1 MAHIISPYFTTRIWD
16 NTTTRNDNDR
26 VKLSLR
32 RKRSH
37 VVGFNP
43 KGNSGVVFAAGDI
56 LAVVIERGPYGH
68 FIEGICISV
77 TKRSLMHPHTGVVVR
92 NVIAGVGVEF
102 TISYYYHR
110 MYKLQMRDYKR
121 KQFDYANSNKLYYL
135 RNRDNKESRVRL

>member
-1 MAHIISPYFTTRIWD
+1 MTQVQPSYFTTRVWD
-16 NTTTRNDNDR
+16 NTSTRSDNDR

-32 RKRSH
+32 RQRLH

-43 KGNSGVVFAAGDI
+43 QGNSGVLFTAGDI

-68 FIEGICISV
+68 FIEGICLSV
-77 TKRSLMHPHTGVVVR
+77 CKRSLIHPHTGVVVR

-102 TISYYYHR
+102 TVSYYYHR

-135 RNRDNKESRVRL
+135 RSRDNKESRVRL